1 MSYSDL
7 VQMYFERSNALQW
20 LWTLY
25 VVIAGGLL
33 AFSSMRK
40 QRDATT
46 TALVTVLFCV
56 FAYKNLGGLKDVTMH
71 RFAVLQALKG
81 HPSVAADAEAA
92 RAARLVEPTL
102 DPPPWEE
109 GRNTHVVSDV
119 LLVVALWTME
129 LRRQRQAT
137 GNPS

>member
-1 MSYSDL
+1 MSYTDL

-40 QRDATT
+40 QRDVTT

-71 RFAVLQALKG
+71 RLAVLQALKG
-81 HPSVAADAEAA
+81 HPAVAADAGAA
-92 RAARLVEPTL
+92 RAAQLVEPTL

-119 LLVVALWTME
+119 LLVAALWTME

-137 GNPS
+137 ENS